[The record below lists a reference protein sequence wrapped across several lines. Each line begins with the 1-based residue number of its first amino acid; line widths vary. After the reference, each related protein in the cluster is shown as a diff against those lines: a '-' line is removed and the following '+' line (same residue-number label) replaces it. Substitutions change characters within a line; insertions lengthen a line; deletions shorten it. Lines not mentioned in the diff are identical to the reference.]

1 MRVIVLLAAC
11 GQPATSAVE
20 VEAVVTETVEAT
32 KAPTPAPEPAPYMRR
47 PLHCC
52 GDPLIEPLVQAYLDL
67 GAAMAAEG
75 DLAPTLA
82 ALHEQSA
89 GVLELAS
96 TPELVEI
103 DGAIGALDGCSDD
116 ACYAPYG
123 ALSGLLIAYIE
134 GSHSGDLDLAV
145 AYSRKHDAEWIQ
157 DGVQIRSPYG
167 DDVVSF
173 AWGTRAEVLKADASA
188 NSKTVAGTA
197 EPETTAPVGTA
208 EAEVAAKDPP
218 G

>member
-1 MRVIVLLAAC
+1 MRAIVLLAAC

-20 VEAVVTETVEAT
+20 VEEVVTEPVTAT
-32 KAPTPAPEPAPYMRR
+32 TAPTPAPEPAPYMRR
-47 PLHCC
+47 PMHCC
-52 GDPLIEPLVQAYLDL
+52 GDPLIEPLVTAYLDL
-67 GAAMAAEG
+67 GTAMASGG
-75 DLAPTLA
+75 DTATA
-82 ALHEQSA
+82 WTALKQQST

-96 TPELVEI
+96 TADLEAI
-103 DGAIGALDGCSDD
+103 DAAIGTLEGCTGD

-123 ALSGLLIAYIE
+123 ELSGLLIAYIE

-173 AWGTRAEVLKADASA
+173 AWGTRDEVLKADASA

-197 EPETTAPVGTA
+197 ETTGAPVGTA
-208 EAEVAAKDPP
+208 EAEVAATDPP